1 MSPETVPTGTVPTGT
16 ARLSLATVCLSGTL
30 EDKLAAAATAGF
42 DGVEIFAPDLLA
54 DPGSPAAIG
63 ARCRDLG
70 LSVDLYQPLRDI
82 DSTDPDRFAAN
93 LRRADAT
100 FEVMAGLGAD
110 TVLVCSSVA
119 PDAVA
124 DAVGELWEDPAAV

>member
-1 MSPETVPTGTVPTGT
+1 MSPEAVPTGTAPTGTVPTGTPATGT

-70 LSVDLYQPLRDI
+70 DGRYEIGGQLECVVREDGVAQPI
-82 DSTDPDRFAAN
+82 T
-93 LRRADAT
+93 
-100 FEVMAGLGAD
+100 E
-110 TVLVCSSVA
+110 A
-119 PDAVA
+119 PDIK
-124 DAVGELWEDPAAV
+124 AA